1 MGGNDLMNI
10 QKICLLL
17 FALINAFVLT
27 GCATM
32 TRGTTETVMVQ
43 STPSGADVRVS
54 NGFTGRTPFSF
65 TAPRKGDLV
74 VTISLPGYEAQDHI
88 LYSNVAGKGA
98 AGVAG
103 NALIGGVIGIGVD
116 MATGAALSH
125 KPNPLVVTLKPV
137 GIPMTEKIQ
146 PVKLDVSSPEPATS
160 PSPTAALPAAKNG
173 STQDSAGAAGA
184 STGSGIVTPS
194 KP

>member
-1 MGGNDLMNI
+1 MGSKFLMNI
-10 QKICLLL
+10 HKISLLL
-17 FALINAFVLT
+17 FALINVLVLT

-54 NGFTGRTPFSF
+54 NGFTGRTPFTF
-65 TAPRKGDLV
+65 TAPRKGDLIV
-74 VTISLPGYEAQDHI
+74 SISLPGYEAQDHI

-103 NALIGGVIGIGVD
+103 NTLIGGVIGIGVD

-137 GIPMTEKIQ
+137 GIPMTEKM
-146 PVKLDVSSPEPATS
+146 PTVKLDASSPEPATS
-160 PSPTAALPAAKNG
+160 PSSSAALPAGKNE
-173 STQDSAGAAGA
+173 STQDNAGAAGA